1 MNCSHIIDEMVWSY
15 SRITTYETCPYRF
28 FLTYILKL
36 DKKRLFF
43 SDYGSFIHSIIEKHL
58 TGELKKSELD
68 KYYLSEFQNN
78 VVGRAPNLSIFKNY
92 FQQGLLYMKNF
103 TFPYSNVLEVEK
115 EISFN
120 IKGKPFVGFIDA
132 VAKDTGI
139 VVVDNKSRDLK
150 QRSTRKK
157 PTKSDEELDKYL
169 RQLYFYCIGILNE
182 YKELPEKLCFNCF
195 RSGTVI
201 TEPFVQEKFEDAQN
215 WALEMIDTIR
225 NTTEWTPNVDYF
237 VCNHLCDM
245 CHHCEYNRLS
255 ERR

>member
-43 SDYGSFIHSIIEKHL
+43 SDYGSFIHSIIEKYL
-58 TGELKKSELD
+58 TGELKRKELD
-68 KYYLSEFQNN
+68 RYYLSEFQNN

-103 TFPYSNVLEVEK
+103 TFPYDNVLEVEK
-115 EISFN
+115 KINFE

-132 VAKDTGI
+132 VAKDTGVI
-139 VVVDNKSRDLK
+139 VVDNKSRDLK

-169 RQLYFYCIGILNE
+169 RQLYLYCIGILNE

-195 RSGTVI
+195 RSGTII

-225 NTTEWTPNVDYF
+225 NTTEWTPNIDYF